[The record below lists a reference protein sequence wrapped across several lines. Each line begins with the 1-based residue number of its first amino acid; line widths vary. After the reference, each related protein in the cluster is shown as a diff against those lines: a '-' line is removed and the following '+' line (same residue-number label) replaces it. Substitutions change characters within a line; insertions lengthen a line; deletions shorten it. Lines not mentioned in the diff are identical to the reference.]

1 MRPGTHG
8 CVDRRGHARRPVH
21 GAAIRYVRGHSRIDI
36 DHVVA
41 LGDAWQMGAARWT
54 SAARVDF
61 ANDPLDLLAV
71 SASANRQKGD
81 ADAASWLPRTKAF
94 RCTYVARQVAVKL
107 KYRLAATAAER
118 AAMRRVLRAAP
129 RYPLPAAGA
138 PAAVSVSHVSA
149 TPAGRGGV
157 RTFRELRGGTRGRRH
172 PDPSRVAA
180 LRGQPAARRRRRRD
194 RLRGLIS
201 PAS

>member
-1 MRPGTHG
+1 M
-8 CVDRRGHARRPVH
+8 
-21 GAAIRYVRGHSRIDI
+21 RGHSRIDI

-81 ADAASWLPRTKAF
+81 SDAASWLPRTKAF

-107 KYRLAATAAER
+107 KYHLAATAAER
-118 AAMRRVLRAAP
+118 AAMRRVLQGCP

-138 PAAVSVSHVSA
+138 PAAVVGLARLGDARPPRRGAHVPRTARRHAPPASPRSV
-149 TPAGRGGV
+149 AGRGSTR
-157 RTFRELRGGTRGRRH
+157 RTGDSTATATG
-172 PDPSRVAA
+172 
-180 LRGQPAARRRRRRD
+180 
-194 RLRGLIS
+194 S
-201 PAS
+201 PARTDQPGVLIRLFEADTSRTPS